1 MSCNAVN
8 KDTGELITLASGV
21 RVWIGTRTA
30 HDIAVSQGKIGNNIL
45 VCITDDYPKDNTDWI
60 DGTNCKAK
68 RVSGVVYVQFN
79 NSTSTTVSNV
89 WTTVATIP
97 AQFWVSGAIFTEVNF
112 VCIDNENDIPLSA
125 RLYKASGEIKV
136 IRNPYSGS
144 SYTTSSI
151 TGTFS
156 FAED

>member
-1 MSCNAVN
+1 MSTNLID
-8 KDTGELITLASGV
+8 KQTGELITLASGT
-21 RVWIGTRTA
+21 RVWIGTRNA

-45 VCITDDYPKDNTDWI
+45 VCITDDYPKDDTDWI

-68 RVSGVVYVQFN
+68 RVGGVVYVQFN
-79 NSTSTTVSNV
+79 KSTSTTVSNV

-97 AQFWVSGAIFTEVNF
+97 AQFRVSGATFTEVNF
-112 VCIDNENDIPLSA
+112 VCIDNERDVPISA
-125 RLYKASGEIKV
+125 RLYKSSGEIKV
-136 IRNPYSGS
+136 VRNPYSGS
-144 SYTTSSI
+144 SYTTNSI